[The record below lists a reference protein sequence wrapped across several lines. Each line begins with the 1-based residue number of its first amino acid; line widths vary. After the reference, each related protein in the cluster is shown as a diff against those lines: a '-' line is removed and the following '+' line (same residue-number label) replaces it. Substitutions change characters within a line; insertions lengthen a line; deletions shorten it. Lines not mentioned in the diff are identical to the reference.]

1 MGLSRARVV
10 PSKSSC
16 YLLLMDSRSLG
27 DLSDA
32 DVVAVFPF
40 IIWSSR
46 SANAGDRDES
56 SVITAAMAETD

>member
-1 MGLSRARVV
+1 
-10 PSKSSC
+10 
-16 YLLLMDSRSLG
+16 MDSRSLG